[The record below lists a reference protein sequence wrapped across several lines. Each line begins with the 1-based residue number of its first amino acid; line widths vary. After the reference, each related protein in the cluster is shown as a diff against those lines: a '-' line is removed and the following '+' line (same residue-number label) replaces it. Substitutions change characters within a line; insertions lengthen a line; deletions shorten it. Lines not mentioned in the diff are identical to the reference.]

1 MATKTELQDENEALR
16 QKLEAVYDLVGDAL
30 DLEDEDGQR
39 DQESEDEE

>member
-1 MATKTELQDENEALR
+1 MATKRELQDDNDELR

-30 DLEDEDGQR
+30 DLEDEDGQG